1 MKKTIYIIIFSFC
14 LSSCITNKDLEYLS
28 TDSDIKKSSIVL
40 NSYRLQKGDLL
51 SIQISSTT
59 EQEHDF
65 FNKET
70 TANSQLLIRNPYL
83 YGYLIKD
90 DGKLELPS
98 FGHVQAS
105 GYTLRELESIIKNIA
120 VSYFDEPVVKINII
134 NFDVTVLGEVQNP
147 GTFQINNPDLN
158 LLYALSLANDIT
170 EFGNRKR
177 VKVIRKNDDI
187 SRVFY
192 VDLTDQKMLN
202 SEDFMLQ
209 PKDIIYV
216 EPLKKKFFAFK
227 SVTNFVSLSISAIT
241 LFLLITKE

>member
-1 MKKTIYIIIFSFC
+1 M
-14 LSSCITNKDLEYLS
+14 
-28 TDSDIKKSSIVL
+28 
-40 NSYRLQKGDLL
+40 
-51 SIQISSTT
+51 
-59 EQEHDF
+59 
-65 FNKET
+65 
-70 TANSQLLIRNPYL
+70 
-83 YGYLIKD
+83 
-90 DGKLELPS
+90 
-98 FGHVQAS
+98 
-105 GYTLRELESIIKNIA
+105 
-120 VSYFDEPVVKINII
+120 
-134 NFDVTVLGEVQNP
+134 TVLGEVQNP

>member
-1 MKKTIYIIIFSFC
+1 MKRTIYIIIFSFC
-14 LSSCITNKDLEYLS
+14 FSSCITNKDLEYLS

>member
-1 MKKTIYIIIFSFC
+1 M
-14 LSSCITNKDLEYLS
+14 SSCITNKDLEYLS
-28 TDSDIKKSSIVL
+28 TDSDIKKSSIAL

-98 FGHVQAS
+98 FGNVQAS

-192 VDLTDQKMLN
+192 VDLTDHKMLN

>member
-1 MKKTIYIIIFSFC
+1 MKKIIYLVVFSFC
-14 LSSCITNKDLEYLS
+14 LSACITNKDLEYLS
-28 TDSDIKKSSIVL
+28 ADSEINRNSIVL

-83 YGYLIKD
+83 YGYLIKEN
-90 DGKLELPS
+90 GKLELPS
-98 FGHVQAS
+98 FGHVEAS
-105 GYTLRELESIIKNIA
+105 GYTLRELENIIKNIA
-120 VSYFDEPVVKINII
+120 VSYFDQPVVKINII
-134 NFDVTVLGEVQNP
+134 NFEVTVLGEVKKP

-177 VKVIRKNDDI
+177 VKVIRKNHEI

-192 VDLTDQKMLN
+192 VDLTDPKLLN

-216 EPLKKKFFAFK
+216 EPLKKRFFAFK
-227 SVTNFVSLSISAIT
+227 SITNFVSLSVSAIT

>member
-98 FGHVQAS
+98 FGNVQAS

-134 NFDVTVLGEVQNP
+134 NLK
-147 GTFQINNPDLN
+147 
-158 LLYALSLANDIT
+158 S
-170 EFGNRKR
+170 
-177 VKVIRKNDDI
+177 
-187 SRVFY
+187 
-192 VDLTDQKMLN
+192 
-202 SEDFMLQ
+202 
-209 PKDIIYV
+209 
-216 EPLKKKFFAFK
+216 KKKFKQGRISTK
-227 SVTNFVSLSISAIT
+227 SGYKKAIVTLKKGQSIDLTSGV
-241 LFLLITKE
+241 

>member
-1 MKKTIYIIIFSFC
+1 MT
-14 LSSCITNKDLEYLS
+14 
-28 TDSDIKKSSIVL
+28 
-40 NSYRLQKGDLL
+40 
-51 SIQISSTT
+51 
-59 EQEHDF
+59 

-192 VDLTDQKMLN
+192 VDLTDHKMLN
-202 SEDFMLQ
+202 SEDYMLQ

>member
-1 MKKTIYIIIFSFC
+1 
-14 LSSCITNKDLEYLS
+14 LS
-28 TDSDIKKSSIVL
+28 TDSDIKKSTIVL

>member
-1 MKKTIYIIIFSFC
+1 M
-14 LSSCITNKDLEYLS
+14 SSCITNKDLEYLS
-28 TDSDIKKSSIVL
+28 TDSDIKKSSIAL

-51 SIQISSTT
+51 SIQISTTT

-192 VDLTDQKMLN
+192 VDLTDHKMLN
-202 SEDFMLQ
+202 SEDYMLQ